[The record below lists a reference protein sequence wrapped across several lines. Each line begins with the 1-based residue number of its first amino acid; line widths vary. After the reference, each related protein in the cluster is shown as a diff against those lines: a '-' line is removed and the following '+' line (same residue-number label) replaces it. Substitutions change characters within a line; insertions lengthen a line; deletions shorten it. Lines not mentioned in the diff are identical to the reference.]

1 MLVRCLQQILKYSA
15 HEKAVVRSLNSFF
28 FSRYRDG
35 KSLRTTSENVPLQ
48 KWVEPGEEMLQ
59 IIAVIEK

>member
-1 MLVRCLQQILKYSA
+1 MLVRCSQQILKYTA
-15 HEKAVVRSLNSFF
+15 REKTVVRSLNSFF
-28 FSRYRDG
+28 FSRYADG
-35 KSLRTTSENVPLQ
+35 KSLSTTSENVPLQ